1 MRPYSVDLRERIVA
15 ATKSGMSKEAI
26 AERYQVSRAS
36 VYRYI
41 ALEQSGILKP
51 QSPPGRPT
59 KLDDKGCERLKA
71 QVKDK
76 PSLSLQEH
84 ADEYAKRYKKRL
96 SFSGINGY
104 FKRLG
109 IRRKKDAL
117 PQRAQ

>member
-15 ATKSGMSKEAI
+15 AAKSGLSKEAI
-26 AERYQVSRAS
+26 AEQYQVSRAS
-36 VYRYI
+36 VYRYV
-41 ALEQSGILKP
+41 ALAQSGTLEP
-51 QSPPGRPT
+51 HRPPGRPT

-84 ADEYAKRYKKRL
+84 ADEYAKSYKKRL

-109 IRRKKDAL
+109 IKRKKDAL
-117 PQRAQ
+117 SQRT